1 MTGHPNTVKYLQKE
15 NLVCSPHV
23 WMEPM
28 IEQIL
33 IIEVEEKPCYS
44 SASMVWW
51 HGYRD
56 AEVFQNNYPGDTKK
70 NGTDKNWY

>member
-15 NLVCSPHV
+15 NLVCSSHV

-56 AEVFQNNYPGDTKK
+56 CRGFSKQLPWRY
-70 NGTDKNWY
+70 